1 MKYFGSLL
9 IAFLFSCGE
18 VSDCFVEYM
27 NCKNGSDSEEVR
39 AICSVGYEQC
49 KDNEGKDN
57 D

>member
-49 KDNEGKDN
+49 KDNEEKDN